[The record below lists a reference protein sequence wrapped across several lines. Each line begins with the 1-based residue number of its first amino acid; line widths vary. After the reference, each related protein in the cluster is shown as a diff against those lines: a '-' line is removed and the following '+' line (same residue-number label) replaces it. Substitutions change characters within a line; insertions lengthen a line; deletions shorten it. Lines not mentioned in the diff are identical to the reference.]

1 MQLTELTTI
10 SIGLLIGVGGL
21 FIGFSSWQ
29 SGKIEKATLKASQDG
44 ERQGVINTK
53 LEQIITGIT
62 NLSNEMNDLKNNF
75 HNSLQKIE
83 KLEVR
88 VSALE
93 NKKTRN
99 TKRMDIDE

>member
-10 SIGLLIGVGGL
+10 SIGLLIGIGGL

-29 SGKIEKATLKASQDG
+29 SGKIEKATIKASQDG

-53 LEQIITGIT
+53 LEQIITGIN
-62 NLSNEMNDLKNNF
+62 NLTNEMNELKNNF
-75 HNSLQKIE
+75 HNSLHKIE
-83 KLEVR
+83 ELDLR

-93 NKKTRN
+93 AKKPKTTR
-99 TKRMDIDE
+99 KMDSYE